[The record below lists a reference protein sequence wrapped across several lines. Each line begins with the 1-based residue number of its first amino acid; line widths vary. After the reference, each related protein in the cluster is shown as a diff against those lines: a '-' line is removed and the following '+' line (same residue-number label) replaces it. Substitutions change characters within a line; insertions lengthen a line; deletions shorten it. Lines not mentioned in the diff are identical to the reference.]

1 VGKLTRNSWQRRF
14 VSRTFHVLTQVEPFS
29 EYHGGAISRV
39 VANLIKEEEGALVVA
54 PSADDSWGY
63 APEQVRVMPAFGR
76 YGDWT
81 KFHRNRLPISLKIL
95 IFRLSLQEAFAD
107 LQAGDVVWIHNR
119 AEAAAALE
127 SLVFSRGAKLVLHMH
142 NSHLLIPHLA
152 KTIRPV
158 KLHRFIGVSEFIRHQ
173 AEPVLR
179 PGTRCSVLYNGAN
192 DSLFY
197 PDPGSHHRA
206 AEEPVILFASRLV
219 PDKGAH
225 VLLEAM
231 RLLHAKGVR
240 GRAKIIGGAAFGDSK
255 PTRYMESLWRSAPP
269 NIEFHK
275 YCSGMELAARFR
287 EADIFCLPSSFDDP
301 FPLAPLEA
309 MASRLPVV
317 ATRSGGI
324 PEAFA
329 DGGAI
334 LVPKDDP
341 AELAL
346 ALEKLLTDS
355 ALRSQVAEAGFASYK
370 RSFTWPA
377 IRHRYHELVDEI
389 RSS

>member
-1 VGKLTRNSWQRRF
+1 
-14 VSRTFHVLTQVEPFS
+14 
-29 EYHGGAISRV
+29 
-39 VANLIKEEEGALVVA
+39 
-54 PSADDSWGY
+54 
-63 APEQVRVMPAFGR
+63 
-76 YGDWT
+76 
-81 KFHRNRLPISLKIL
+81 
-95 IFRLSLQEAFAD
+95 
-107 LQAGDVVWIHNR
+107 
-119 AEAAAALE
+119 
-127 SLVFSRGAKLVLHMH
+127 
-142 NSHLLIPHLA
+142 
-152 KTIRPV
+152 
-158 KLHRFIGVSEFIRHQ
+158 
-173 AEPVLR
+173 
-179 PGTRCSVLYNGAN
+179 
-192 DSLFY
+192 
-197 PDPGSHHRA
+197 
-206 AEEPVILFASRLV
+206 
-219 PDKGAH
+219 
-225 VLLEAM
+225 M

-346 ALEKLLTDS
+346 ALEKLLTDP